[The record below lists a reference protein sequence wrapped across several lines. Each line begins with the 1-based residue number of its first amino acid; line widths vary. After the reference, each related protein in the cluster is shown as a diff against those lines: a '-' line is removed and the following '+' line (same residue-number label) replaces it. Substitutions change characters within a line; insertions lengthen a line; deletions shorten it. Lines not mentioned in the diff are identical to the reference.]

1 MTSSPELPEIVHP
14 MERMT
19 PVPVSCAPAPSGTAT
34 GPTTAV
40 TDHSAATDLGIGV
53 TRTLP
58 CTFPTDM
65 TGWWTASYIVLW
77 ILVIVLSVLLLSL
90 ARQVG
95 TLHLRLGPRGALEL
109 DEEGP
114 PLGEA
119 IPPANVSDREGNQ
132 VTVGGP
138 GAPQFLLFVSPGCPI
153 CREVT
158 PSLPVV
164 ARVGSLTPYLI
175 SDSEEP
181 SAAHE
186 YASLGRGS
194 PLVVGSNIA
203 QSYRVPG
210 TPYAVI
216 LDGFG
221 VVRAKGTVNNLEQM
235 EGLVDTAQARLHD
248 ALPAAH
254 DG

>member
-1 MTSSPELPEIVHP
+1 MTSSPELPEIVHAT
-14 MERMT
+14 ERPP
-19 PVPVSCAPAPSGTAT
+19 PVPVSSSPASSGSAT
-34 GPTTAV
+34 SPTTA
-40 TDHSAATDLGIGV
+40 ATELRTARALGIGV

-65 TGWWTASYIVLW
+65 TGWWTASYIALW

-119 IPPANVSDREGNQ
+119 APPSNVSDREGNP
-132 VTVGGP
+132 VTIGGP

-164 ARVGSLTPYLI
+164 ARIGSLTPYVI
-175 SDSEEP
+175 SDSDEP
-181 SAAHE
+181 NAAHE
-186 YASLGRGS
+186 YASLSRAS
-194 PLVVGSNIA
+194 PLLVGPDIA
-203 QSYRVPG
+203 RSYRVPG

-216 LDGFG
+216 LDRLG

-235 EGLVDTAQARLHD
+235 EGLVDTARSRLNG
-248 ALPAAH
+248 ALPAAQ

>member
-1 MTSSPELPEIVHP
+1 
-14 MERMT
+14 
-19 PVPVSCAPAPSGTAT
+19 
-34 GPTTAV
+34 
-40 TDHSAATDLGIGV
+40 
-53 TRTLP
+53 
-58 CTFPTDM
+58 M

-77 ILVIVLSVLLLSL
+77 ILVIVLGVLLLSL

-114 PLGEA
+114 SLGEA
-119 IPPANVSDREGNQ
+119 VPPVIGTDGNGNP
-132 VTVGGP
+132 VAIGGP
-138 GAPQFLLFVSPGCPI
+138 GSPQFLLFVSPGCPI
-153 CREVT
+153 CRDVA

-164 ARVGSLTPYLI
+164 ARVGSLAAHVI

-181 SAAHE
+181 EAAHV
-186 YASLGRGS
+186 YASLGRGLS
-194 PLVVGSNIA
+194 VVVGPEIA
-203 QSYRVPG
+203 KSYRVPG

-216 LDGFG
+216 LDGLG

-235 EGLVDTAQARLHD
+235 EGLVDTAHARLHD

>member
-1 MTSSPELPEIVHP
+1 
-14 MERMT
+14 ME
-19 PVPVSCAPAPSGTAT
+19 
-34 GPTTAV
+34 V
-40 TDHSAATDLGIGV
+40 TDQSLATDLGIGV

-77 ILVIVLSVLLLSL
+77 ILVIVLCVLLLSL

-109 DEEGP
+109 DDEGP

-119 IPPANVSDREGNQ
+119 VPPAEASDRNGNQ

-138 GAPQFLLFVSPGCPI
+138 GAPQFLLFVSPGCPV
-153 CREVT
+153 CREVV

-164 ARVGSLTPYLI
+164 ARVGSLDSYVI

-181 SAAHE
+181 KAAHE
-186 YASLGRGS
+186 YASAGRGS
-194 PLVVGSNIA
+194 PVILAPDIA
-203 QSYRVPG
+203 HTYRVPG

-216 LDGFG
+216 LDRLG

-235 EGLVDTAQARLHD
+235 EGLLDTALARLHE
-248 ALPAAH
+248 ALPATH

>member
-1 MTSSPELPEIVHP
+1 MV
-14 MERMT
+14 
-19 PVPVSCAPAPSGTAT
+19 
-34 GPTTAV
+34 V
-40 TDHSAATDLGIGV
+40 TDQNVATVLGIGV

-58 CTFPTDM
+58 CTFATDM
-65 TGWWTASYIVLW
+65 TGWWTASYIALW
-77 ILVIVLSVLLLSL
+77 LLVIVLCLLLLSL

-119 IPPANVSDREGNQ
+119 VPPAETSDRDGHP
-132 VTVGGP
+132 VTIGGP
-138 GAPQFLLFVSPGCPI
+138 GAPQLLLFVSPECPI
-153 CREVT
+153 CREVA

-164 ARVGSLTPYLI
+164 ARVGALTPYLI

-181 SAAHE
+181 TAAHE

-194 PLVVGSNIA
+194 PVIPGPDIA
-203 QSYRVPG
+203 RTYRVPG
-210 TPYAVI
+210 TPYALI
-216 LDGFG
+216 LDRLG

-235 EGLVDTAQARLHD
+235 EGLVDTALARFHD
-248 ALPAAH
+248 VLPAH
-254 DG
+254 EG